1 VSASDQGFALNDGRA
16 DKRYARMQKS
26 TFSQADTMPICENQK
41 TKKKDK
47 PVDKPAEPIHA
58 IHA

>member
-1 VSASDQGFALNDGRA
+1 VSALDQGFALNDGRA
-16 DKRYARMQKS
+16 VKRYARMQKS

-41 TKKKDK
+41 TKKDK
-47 PVDKPAEPIHA
+47 LVDKPAEPIHA